1 MHGSRHCAVLSRSGH
16 GAPGGTALSSPF
28 TVNDLHQIGWRPS
41 SWSLFPSPGK
51 TKDFAVVS
59 VSADMLATLTM
70 QKIHRI
76 DIEGH
81 SAASSLEP
89 RMLVWL
95 AGARLHAG
103 RSAVPFDGADA
114 ACLVAF
120 AHPPDV
126 AASLESWTCLLRCTL
141 QLAGRWEWL
150 FATSLAF
157 WHHVL
162 ALHDA
167 LPVLRALL
175 QGTPF
180 HPSCTA
186 RTPFPVRLLLSYSD
200 RCPIRAQRR

>member
-1 MHGSRHCAVLSRSGH
+1 MLSRSGH

-103 RSAVPFDGADA
+103 RSAVPSDGADA
-114 ACLVAF
+114 ALLVAF
-120 AHPPDV
+120 AH
-126 AASLESWTCLLRCTL
+126 AASIMSTLLLLLYTL
-141 QLAGRWEWL
+141 QLKGSLTLAPHALACILGPWL
-150 FATSLAF
+150 GSRDPLPG
-157 WHHVL
+157 HGVL
-162 ALHDA
+162 LQ
-167 LPVLRALL
+167 VLRDAVSPTL
-175 QGTPF
+175 
-180 HPSCTA
+180 
-186 RTPFPVRLLLSYSD
+186 YS
-200 RCPIRAQRR
+200 